1 MSETTSNNYKPQ
13 IIIEESAIVVGEV
26 YCDKNLELKGTVQGM
41 VTTDAFI
48 ALQSGSV
55 YINHIYNGRI
65 IEPQLPSQ
73 YCGLQLETT
82 QIKIAKW
89 LY

>member
-1 MSETTSNNYKPQ
+1 M
-13 IIIEESAIVVGEV
+13 
-26 YCDKNLELKGTVQGM
+26 ELKGTVKGM

-65 IEPQLPSQ
+65 IEPQLQAQ
-73 YCGLQLETT
+73 YCGLQLATT
-82 QIKIAKW
+82 KTKVAKW